1 MGLLE
6 DFEKDKVWD
15 RMLDMQVL
23 GMTRDDLEDDDGI
36 MDELTTGRL

>member
-23 GMTRDDLEDDDGI
+23 GMTREDLEDDDSI
-36 MDELTTGRL
+36 IDQLTAGRL

>member
-6 DFEKDKVWD
+6 DFEKDKAWD

-23 GMTRDDLEDDDGI
+23 GMTREDLEDDDSI
-36 MDELTTGRL
+36 IDELTTGRL

>member
-1 MGLLE
+1 MGLLK

-23 GMTRDDLEDDDGI
+23 GMTREDLEDDDSI
-36 MDELTTGRL
+36 IDELTTGRL